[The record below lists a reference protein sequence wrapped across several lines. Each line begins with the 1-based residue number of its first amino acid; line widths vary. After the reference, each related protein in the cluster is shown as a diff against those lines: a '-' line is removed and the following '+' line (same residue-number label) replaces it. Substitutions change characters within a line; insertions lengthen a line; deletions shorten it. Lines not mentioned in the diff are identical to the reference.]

1 MFSLSFQENCQWT
14 YSHSVHTLRWW
25 CSSCLFS
32 PLSTWK
38 KFHSWVVQHVRKY
51 ICVIISR
58 VFSSLLFVW
67 VCFTLYNFTVQF
79 STSLLLIAQ
88 TDRDKKQLADKRK
101 ARSLLLMV
109 ALAYTRLN
117 HFWDFSVWWSI
128 LYARINV
135 FFFFLSLMRIHFK
148 STLEDYDSTV

>member
-1 MFSLSFQENCQWT
+1 M
-14 YSHSVHTLRWW
+14 
-25 CSSCLFS
+25 
-32 PLSTWK
+32 
-38 KFHSWVVQHVRKY
+38 QHVRKY

-109 ALAYTRLN
+109 VLAYTRLN
-117 HFWDFSVWWSI
+117 HFGDFSVWSI
-128 LYARINV
+128 LYARINFIL
-135 FFFFLSLMRIHFK
+135 FFFISLMRIHFK
-148 STLEDYDSTV
+148 STLEDYDSSTV